1 MVLNP
6 GKCSLVIL
14 ADSWQ
19 TNLIGSDEIPKNT
32 KQEKALGVTLHN
44 RITFATH

>member
-19 TNLIGSDEIPKNT
+19 TNLVSRDEILKNT
-32 KQEKALGVTLHN
+32 KQEKALGVILHN
-44 RITFATH
+44 RINFATH